1 MKKDVE
7 RYWSDRA
14 SAFDHLYALPPLER
28 LLNRILRQAVYQ
40 RFALTLEHAGDL
52 QGKRVLDIGCG
63 SGRYAVEL
71 ARGGAAEVVGI
82 DFSAE
87 MLRLA
92 EELAAREGLA
102 DRTRFV
108 RADFDE
114 FDDPAGFDVVIAIGF
129 FDYVP
134 DPAAALAHA
143 RALTRGRF
151 LASFPAPAFPRA
163 LLRRIR
169 YGRRGVRLTFYR
181 PDEVRRLAGGA
192 SFGTVQVLPLA
203 SGSFLVAD
211 R

>member
-14 SAFDHLYALPPLER
+14 RAFDHLYALPPLER
-28 LLNRILRQAVYQ
+28 LVNRVLRRAVYQ

-52 QGKRVLDIGCG
+52 AGKRVLDIGCG

-71 ARGGAAEVVGI
+71 ARRGAAEVVGI
-82 DFSAE
+82 DFSSE
-87 MLRLA
+87 MLALA
-92 EELAAREGLA
+92 TELAAREGLA
-102 DRTRFV
+102 DRTRFI
-108 RADFDE
+108 RTDYDDYAD
-114 FDDPAGFDVVIAIGF
+114 AQGFDVAIAIGF

-143 RALTRGRF
+143 RELTRGRF

-169 YGRRGVRLTFYR
+169 YGRRGVRLTFYK
-181 PDEVRRLAGGA
+181 PEEVRRLALDAGFR
-192 SFGTVQVLPLA
+192 SVLVLSLA
-203 SGSFLVAD
+203 SGSFLVAE

>member
-28 LLNRILRQAVYQ
+28 LLNRILRRAVYQ

-52 QGKRVLDIGCG
+52 RDKRVLDVGCG

-71 ARGGAAEVVGI
+71 ARRGAAEVVGV

-92 EELAAREGLA
+92 QELAAREGLSE
-102 DRTRFV
+102 RTRFV

-114 FDDPAGFDVVIAIGF
+114 YRDAQGFDVVIAIGF
-129 FDYVP
+129 FDYVG
-134 DPAAALAHA
+134 DPTATLAHA
-143 RALTRGRF
+143 RELTRGRF

-169 YGRRGVRLTFYR
+169 YGRRGVRLTFYT
-181 PDEVRRLAGGA
+181 PEDVHRLAEAAGF
-192 SFGTVQVLPLA
+192 SIVQVLPLA